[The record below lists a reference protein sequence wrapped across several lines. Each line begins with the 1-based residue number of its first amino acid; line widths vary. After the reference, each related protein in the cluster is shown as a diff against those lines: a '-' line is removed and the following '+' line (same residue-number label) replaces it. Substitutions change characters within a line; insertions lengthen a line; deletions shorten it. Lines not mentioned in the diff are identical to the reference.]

1 MSAGASK
8 VTEEIQLRLE
18 YQLQT
23 RVTIAQ
29 SPRRLKKIL
38 WIKKWLKVRENI
50 SLLAAL
56 SKRCQPEA
64 VLVKPVIGRR
74 VGVVRR
80 S

>member
-29 SPRRLKKIL
+29 SPRRLKKNTL
-38 WIKKWLKVRENI
+38 DKKMAQSQGKHFIVG
-50 SLLAAL
+50 SLIQAL
-56 SKRCQPEA
+56 PT
-64 VLVKPVIGRR
+64 
-74 VGVVRR
+74 
-80 S
+80 